1 MKEARGRTE
10 DFPAETMLRVGGRN
24 EKESK
29 TKGNK
34 HVRNSSNAGS

>member
-1 MKEARGRTE
+1 MRKARERTE
-10 DFPAETMLRVGGRN
+10 DFPVETMLRVGGRN
-24 EKESK
+24 EKDNQ